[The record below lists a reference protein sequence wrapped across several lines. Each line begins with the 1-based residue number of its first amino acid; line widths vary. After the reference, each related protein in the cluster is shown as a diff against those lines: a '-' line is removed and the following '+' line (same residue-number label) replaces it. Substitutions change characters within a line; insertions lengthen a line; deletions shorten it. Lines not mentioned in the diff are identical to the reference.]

1 MTKADKHSSIEYGS
15 GNVFADLELDDA
27 DELFAR
33 AQLGFQV
40 WKILQAKELKQREIA
55 KLLGIKQPEVSHL
68 MNGEFSRFSEG
79 KLMNFLKRLNREIVI
94 QINTVNGENR
104 ELEATLRL

>member
-40 WKILQAKELKQREIA
+40 WKILKAKELKQREIA

>member
-1 MTKADKHSSIEYGS
+1 MTKAETHPSLEYGS
-15 GNVFADLELDDA
+15 GNVFADLELDEA

-40 WKILQAKELKQREIA
+40 WKILKEKELKQREIVE
-55 KLLGIKQPEVSHL
+55 LLGIKQPEVSHL

-94 QINTVNGENR
+94 QINTVNEGER
-104 ELEATLRL
+104 QLEATLTL

>member
-1 MTKADKHSSIEYGS
+1 MTKAEQPILEHGS

-27 DELFAR
+27 DELFTR
-33 AQLGFQV
+33 SQLGFQV
-40 WKILQAKELKQREIA
+40 WKILKDKDLKQREIA
-55 KLLGIKQPEVSHL
+55 ELFGIKQPEVSHL

-94 QINTVNGENR
+94 QINTVNGEDR
-104 ELEATLRL
+104 ELEATLKL